1 MIPMFLV
8 TSNKAKR
15 LLHLSYIQH
24 IQPEELK
31 RGQEDIKTLLAD
43 LPPGFRLLADFG
55 RLESMD
61 PACTTEIGRIMEL
74 LDRSSVGMVVRV
86 IPDSNKDIGLN
97 ILTLFHYRHHPQV
110 VTCKNMAEA
119 VKKLSL

>member
-1 MIPMFLV
+1 MIPMFLA

-24 IQPEELK
+24 IKPEELK
-31 RGQEDIKTLLAD
+31 RGLEDMKTLLVD
-43 LPPGFRLLADFG
+43 LPRGFRLLVDLG
-55 RLESMD
+55 RLESTD
-61 PACTTEIGRIMEL
+61 PACTPEIGRIMEL
-74 LDRSSVGMVVRV
+74 LDRSGVGMVVRV

-97 ILTLFHYRHHPQV
+97 ILSLFHYPHHPQV

-119 VKKLSL
+119 IKKLSL

>member
-1 MIPMFLV
+1 MFLA

-24 IQPEELK
+24 IKPEELK
-31 RGQEDIKTLLAD
+31 RGREDIKTLLAD
-43 LPPGFRLLADFG
+43 LPPGFRLLVDLD
-55 RLESMD
+55 RLESTD

-74 LDRSSVGMVVRV
+74 LDRGGVGMVVRV

-97 ILTLFHYRHHPQV
+97 ILSLFHYRHHPQT

>member
-1 MIPMFLV
+1 MIPMFLA

-24 IQPEELK
+24 IKPEELK
-31 RGQEDIKTLLAD
+31 RGLEDMKTLLAD
-43 LPPGFRLLADFG
+43 LPPGFRLLVDFG

-74 LDRSSVGMVVRV
+74 LDRSGVGMVVRV
-86 IPDSNKDIGLN
+86 IPDSNKDIGFN
-97 ILTLFHYRHHPQV
+97 ILSLFHYPHHPQT
-110 VTCKNMAEA
+110 VTCKNMVEA
-119 VKKLSL
+119 AKKLSL

>member
-1 MIPMFLV
+1 MFLA

-15 LLHLSYIQH
+15 LLCLSYIQH
-24 IQPEELK
+24 IQPEELG
-31 RGQEDIKTLLAD
+31 RGLEDVKTLLAD
-43 LPPGFRLLADFG
+43 LPPDFRLLADFS

-61 PACTTEIGRIMEL
+61 PACTTELGRMMDLI
-74 LDRSSVGMVVRV
+74 DQSGMSMLVRV

-97 ILTLFHYRHHPQV
+97 ILSLFHYQHHPQT

-119 VKKLSL
+119 AEKLSL

>member
-1 MIPMFLV
+1 MFLV

-24 IQPEELK
+24 IKPEELK
-31 RGQEDIKTLLAD
+31 RGREDIKTLLAD
-43 LPPGFRLLADFG
+43 LPPGFLVLADFG

-61 PACTTEIGRIMEL
+61 PACTTEIMEL
-74 LDRSSVGMVVRV
+74 IDQSGVGMMVRV
-86 IPDSNKDIGLN
+86 IPDPNKDIGLN
-97 ILTLFHYRHHPQV
+97 ILTLFHYRHQPQV

-119 VKKLSL
+119 AKKLSL